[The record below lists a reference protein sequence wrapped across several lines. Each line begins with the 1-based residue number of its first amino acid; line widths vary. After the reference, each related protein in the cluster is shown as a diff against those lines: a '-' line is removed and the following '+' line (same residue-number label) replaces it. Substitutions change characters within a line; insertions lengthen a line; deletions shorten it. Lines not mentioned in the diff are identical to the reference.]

1 MGRGARL
8 LSLLRPYSLLFAATI
23 AATVISSV
31 LDGFTF
37 VLLIPF
43 LRTLFGNAALPA
55 EGGSQAE
62 AVLNWIAGPFLAT
75 GSPQIALRNVVIV
88 LLVTLLLKNL
98 TSYLASIGGVA
109 IQEGVVRDLR
119 VRLFRHL
126 QTLPLGYFQRTRGG
140 QIIARIIS
148 DTDQVKTAVSA
159 ALASLLQ
166 NVVVILVYVVIL
178 FGLSPRLALLSLLLA
193 PVLLV
198 IIRPMINRLRGRSR
212 ELATERGEVTSH
224 VGEMIA
230 SAKLVRAYVAEAFEL
245 GRFRELAERYR
256 RRVLRAQRYASLTSP
271 VSEVFG
277 GVMIVLILVV
287 GTRLALG
294 AGGAGEGGGASLD
307 PAVLITFLAVS
318 LRLMSPIKSVSNY
331 PAIMAAAVASA
342 ERVFEVLDLPS
353 AEGDRPG
360 ETTAEFSERIEY
372 RGVSFEYEAAEA
384 VLRDVDLEVRC
395 GQVVA
400 IVGPSGAGKTTL
412 VDLLPRF
419 YEPTR
424 GEILMDGVPLTNYT
438 RTSIRRLMGIVSQE
452 TMLLNETV
460 LANIA
465 YGLKDI
471 PLEQVRAA
479 ARAANADE
487 FIMRLPDGY
496 DTLLGERG
504 TRLSGGQRQRIAI
517 ARALLRDPPI
527 LILDEATSALD
538 TESERLVQEAINR
551 LMEHRTVFVIAHRLA
566 TVQHA
571 DFIVVLAEGRI
582 VERGSHGDLLSADGL
597 YRRLYNLQFRT

>member
-1 MGRGARL
+1 MSGKGGARL
-8 LSLLRPYSLLFAATI
+8 LSLLRPYTSLFAATI
-23 AATVISSV
+23 GATVVSSV

-43 LRTLFGNAALPA
+43 LRTLFGDAALPA
-55 EGGSQAE
+55 EGGSHVE
-62 AVLNWIAGPFLAT
+62 AVLNKIAGPFLQAGT
-75 GSPQIALRNVVIV
+75 PDIALRNVVIV
-88 LLVTLLLKNL
+88 LLVALLLKNL
-98 TSYLASIGGVA
+98 TQYLSALGSVS

-119 VRLFRHL
+119 IRLFQHL

-166 NVVVILVYVVIL
+166 NAVVIIVLVVIL
-178 FGLSPRLALLSLLLA
+178 FGLSVRLALLSLLLA
-193 PVLLV
+193 PVLLL
-198 IIRPMINRLRGRSR
+198 IIRPMINRLRRRSR
-212 ELATERGEVTSH
+212 ELAAERGEVTSH

-256 RRVLRAQRYASLTSP
+256 KRVLRAQRYST
-271 VSEVFG
+271 
-277 GVMIVLILVV
+277 
-287 GTRLALG
+287 
-294 AGGAGEGGGASLD
+294 LD

-331 PAIMAAAVASA
+331 PAIMTAAVASA

-353 AEGDRPG
+353 AEGDKPG
-360 ETTAEFSERIEY
+360 ETTAEFNERIEF
-372 RGVSFEYEAAEA
+372 RGVSFEYEASEA
-384 VLRDVDLEVRC
+384 VLRDVDLEVER

-424 GEILMDGVPLTNYT
+424 GEIVMDGVPLTSYT
-438 RTSIRRLMGIVSQE
+438 RTSLRRLMGIVSQE
-452 TMLLNETV
+452 TVLLNDTV

-465 YGLKDI
+465 YGLKDV
-471 PLEQVRAA
+471 PLDQVRAA

-487 FIMRLPDGY
+487 FIMRLPETY
-496 DTLLGERG
+496 NTLLGERG

-538 TESERLVQEAINR
+538 TESERLVQEAIDR
-551 LMEHRTVFVIAHRLA
+551 LMAHRTVFVIAHRLA

-582 VERGSHGDLLSADGL
+582 VERGSHDHLLAADGL

>member
-1 MGRGARL
+1 MGRSARVL
-8 LSLLRPYSLLFAATI
+8 GLLRPYTLLFAVNI
-23 AATVISSV
+23 VATVLSS
-31 LDGFTF
+31 LMDGATF

-43 LRTLFGNAALPA
+43 LRALFKLQALPPT
-55 EGGSQAE
+55 GSS
-62 AVLNWIAGPFLAT
+62 AVEEVLGRIAGPLLTVGA
-75 GSPQIALRNVVIV
+75 PEVALRNVVLV
-88 LLVTLLLKNL
+88 LLIALVIKNAAAYGAVM
-98 TSYLASIGGVA
+98 SSVA
-109 IQEGVVRDLR
+109 IEEGVVRDLR

-193 PVLLV
+193 PVLLL

-212 ELATERGEVTSH
+212 ELAAERGEVTSH

-230 SAKLVRAYVAEAFEL
+230 SAKLVRAYVAEALEL

-256 RRVLRAQRYASLTSP
+256 KRVLRAQRYSSLTSP

-294 AGGAGEGGGASLD
+294 AGASLD

-331 PAIMAAAVASA
+331 PAVMAAAVASA

-372 RGVSFEYEAAEA
+372 RGVSFEYEAGEA
-384 VLRDVDLEVRC
+384 VLRDVDLEVDR
-395 GQVVA
+395 GQVVE
-400 IVGPSGAGKTTL
+400 IVGPSGAGRTSRAAL
-412 VDLLPRF
+412 VRRCS
-419 YEPTR
+419 EPTR
-424 GEILMDGVPLTNYT
+424 GEVLMDGVPLTNYT
-438 RTSIRRLMGIVSQE
+438 RTSLRRLMGIVSQE
-452 TMLLNETV
+452 TVLLNDTV

-465 YGLKDI
+465 YGLKDV
-471 PLEQVRAA
+471 PLDQVRAA

-487 FIMRLPDGY
+487 R
-496 DTLLGERG
+496 GEDA
-504 TRLSGGQRQRIAI
+504 GG
-517 ARALLRDPPI
+517 
-527 LILDEATSALD
+527 
-538 TESERLVQEAINR
+538 
-551 LMEHRTVFVIAHRLA
+551 
-566 TVQHA
+566 
-571 DFIVVLAEGRI
+571 G
-582 VERGSHGDLLSADGL
+582 GGL
-597 YRRLYNLQFRT
+597 NKREE

>member
-1 MGRGARL
+1 MQRDARL
-8 LSLLRPYSLLFAATI
+8 LSLLRPYSLTFVATI
-23 AATVISSV
+23 LATVISSV

-55 EGGSQAE
+55 QGGTQVE
-62 AVLNWIAGPFLAT
+62 AVLSTIAGPLLQAGT
-75 GSPQIALRNVVIV
+75 PELALRNVVIV
-88 LLVTLLLKNL
+88 LMVALLLKNIA
-98 TSYLASIGGVA
+98 SYVASIGSVA

-119 VRLFRHL
+119 VRLFDHL
-126 QTLPLGYFQRTRGG
+126 QTLPLGYFQRTRAG
-140 QIIARIIS
+140 QTIARVIS

-166 NVVVILVYVVIL
+166 NVVVIVVYVVIL
-178 FGLSPRLALLSLLLA
+178 FGLSVKLTLLSLLLA
-193 PVLLV
+193 PVLLL
-198 IIRPMINRLRGRSR
+198 IIRPLINRLRRRSR

-245 GRFRELAERYR
+245 GRFKELAERYR
-256 RRVLRAQRYASLTSP
+256 KRVLRAQQYSSLTSP

-277 GVMIVLILVV
+277 GFIIVLILVV

-294 AGGAGEGGGASLD
+294 SSLD

-331 PAIMAAAVASA
+331 PTVMAAAVASA

-360 ETTAEFSERIEY
+360 ETTAEFSERIEF
-372 RGVSFEYEAAEA
+372 RGVSFEYEPAEA
-384 VLRDVDLEVRC
+384 VLRDVDLEVQR

-424 GEILMDGVPLTNYT
+424 GEILMDGVPLTQYT
-438 RTSIRRLMGIVSQE
+438 RRSLRQLMGIVSQD
-452 TMLLNETV
+452 TVLLNDTV

-465 YGLKDI
+465 YGLKDV
-471 PLEQVRAA
+471 PLEQVRSA
-479 ARAANADE
+479 ARAANADD
-487 FIMRLPDGY
+487 FVMRLPEGY
-496 DTLLGERG
+496 AKLLGGRG

-538 TESERLVQEAINR
+538 TESERLVQEAIER
-551 LMEHRTVFVIAHRLA
+551 LMAHRTVFVIAHRLA

-582 VERGSHGDLLSADGL
+582 VERGTHGDLLSADGL
-597 YRRLYNLQFRT
+597 YRRLYNLQFRS

>member
-1 MGRGARL
+1 MRGRGGSARL

-23 AATVISSV
+23 GATVGSSV

-55 EGGSQAE
+55 DGGSHVE
-62 AVLNWIAGPFLAT
+62 AVLNKIAGPFLQAGT
-75 GSPQIALRNVVIV
+75 PALALRNVVIV
-88 LLVTLLLKNL
+88 LLVALLLKNL
-98 TSYLASIGGVA
+98 TSYLASIGSVA

-119 VRLFRHL
+119 IRLFRHL
-126 QTLPLGYFQRTRGG
+126 QTLPLGYFQRTRAG
-140 QIIARIIS
+140 QTIARVIS

-166 NVVVILVYVVIL
+166 NIVVIIVYLVIL
-178 FGLSPRLALLSLLLA
+178 FGLSVKLTLLSLLLA
-193 PVLLV
+193 PVLLL
-198 IIRPMINRLRGRSR
+198 IIRPMINRLRRRSR
-212 ELATERGEVTSH
+212 ELAAERGEVTSH

-256 RRVLRAQRYASLTSP
+256 RRVLRAQRYSSLTSP

-277 GVMIVLILVV
+277 GIMIVLILVV

-294 AGGAGEGGGASLD
+294 AGATLA

-331 PAIMAAAVASA
+331 PANMASAVASA

-360 ETTAEFSERIEY
+360 ETTAEFSERIEF
-372 RGVSFEYEAAEA
+372 RGVSFEYEPSES
-384 VLRDVDLEVRC
+384 VLRDVDLEVQR

-424 GEILMDGVPLTNYT
+424 GEILLDGVPLTTYT
-438 RTSIRRLMGIVSQE
+438 RSSLRRLMGIVSQE
-452 TMLLNETV
+452 TVLLNDTV

-465 YGLKDI
+465 YGLKEGGGDVL
-471 PLEQVRAA
+471 LEQVRAA

-487 FIMRLPDGY
+487 FIMRLPEGY
-496 DTLLGERG
+496 GTVLGERG

-538 TESERLVQEAINR
+538 TESERLVQEAIER
-551 LMEHRTVFVIAHRLA
+551 LMAHRTVFVIAHRLA

-582 VERGSHGDLLSADGL
+582 VERGTHGDLLSADGL